1 MTNNKSDKSLYPP
14 FRGLGGG
21 LGQRW
26 LGTSP
31 LLSIISIVGTALAI
45 AMIMVLVIGY
55 EVKTA
60 NYRPET
66 NRDRTLYATRGS
78 YETPSSSNSSYN
90 SFHLIKE
97 VFYPLATPE
106 TVTAVSAENER
117 LISIPAGS
125 NEYKADVCYTD
136 ERFWK
141 VFDFRF
147 LAGKPFTEEDVQSGI
162 RKAVINESL
171 ARGLYGTTEVVGRPV
186 LISFVEYTVC
196 GVVSNVSTLTEA
208 AYAEVWTPHTTTTFH
223 QNTETENTI
232 GNFRCYIL
240 AHSKSD
246 FPAIREEAEQ
256 SMKQFNASLQ
266 NGEFKL
272 YGQPESHFLSI
283 YRKGLEQ
290 ADGKR
295 IVLRYVIVLSI
306 LLLVPAINL
315 SGMTLSR
322 MKKRMPEI
330 GVRKAFGATTGDLLM
345 QILSENLALTL
356 IGGALGLLVS
366 YLAVTFMSDWLL
378 VSESAIM
385 RGGVAS
391 ISAEMVVNPMVFIYA
406 FLFCLVLN
414 LLSAGIP
421 AWRASRANIVN
432 AIYGE

>member
-1 MTNNKSDKSLYPP
+1 
-14 FRGLGGG
+14 
-21 LGQRW
+21 
-26 LGTSP
+26 
-31 LLSIISIVGTALAI
+31 VGTALAI

-55 EVKTA
+55 EVQMA

-66 NRDRTLYATRGS
+66 NRDRTLYVVKS
-78 YETPSSSNSSYN
+78 VYEAPSTNYSSYN
-90 SFHLIKE
+90 SFYLIKE

-106 TVTAVSAENER
+106 AVTAASSENER

-141 VFDFRF
+141 VFEFRF

-162 RKAVINESL
+162 KKAVINESL
-171 ARGLYGTTEVVGRPV
+171 ARGLYGTTEVVGKPV
-186 LISFVEYTVC
+186 LISFVEYTIC
-196 GVVSNVSTLTEA
+196 GVVQNVSTLAES
-208 AYAEVWTPHTTTTFH
+208 AYAEVWTPHTTTTFQ
-223 QNTETENTI
+223 QNWGTENTT
-232 GNFRCYIL
+232 GSFKCYLL
-240 AHSKSD
+240 ARSKND
-246 FPAIREEAEQ
+246 FPAIREETGQ
-256 SMKQFNASLQ
+256 SMKQFNANLQ

-272 YGQPESHFLSI
+272 NGQPESHFLSM
-283 YRKGLEQ
+283 YRHGRNEQ
-290 ADGKR
+290 ANGKR
-295 IVLRYVIVLSI
+295 IVLRYAIVLSI

-330 GVRKAFGATTGDLLM
+330 GVRKAFGATTGDLM
-345 QILSENLALTL
+345 RQVLSENLVLTL
-356 IGGALGLLVS
+356 IGGVLGLAVS

-378 VSESAIM
+378 VSEGVGM

-391 ISAEMVVNPMVFIYA
+391 VSAEMVVNPMVFIYA

-421 AWRASRANIVN
+421 AWRASRENIVN